1 MNQGMA
7 IVLPLVFF
15 FLIDLT
21 LFVNSLRQRTN
32 SYVERMFAT
41 FAGSIMV
48 AQGLTALTYACD
60 YKFVALRTLPQFFV
74 NLISLLCLTY
84 ASYVWFEYLLMT
96 SDGTGRY
103 RTVKWKM
110 IFFIPVLVQIVV
122 GIPSQATHWLLY
134 IDEMGVY
141 RPGSMYILQF
151 VGYLYYV
158 AAIILVIIQIRKGK
172 STVIPLYKF
181 SVYVVPIVI
190 GAVLNTKVLRG
201 GYTQI
206 GCSFGA
212 MLMYLEQFL
221 AEINEN
227 KRLKS
232 LEPLNERLQS
242 MNDTLVNQINIV
254 GGLSNAYFVVY
265 DVDLLKGEFNAIK
278 EIENLRLAMTECKDI
293 NDAIKICI
301 PRVVMPEDVAKMQ
314 KFIDYRTLNDRLG
327 ADNTI
332 VQEFHGAYPEWE
344 WCRASWIVAKR
355 DNNGKAKRALFVIE
369 EISSSVVKR
378 RKRLE
383 EREEEHR
390 LAERR
395 LQTMAE
401 AIHGGFKIS
410 KNDAVYTFIMV
421 SDQLAE
427 LLGYDSSD
435 ELMAKGISLIGV
447 VNPEDAIREMPQA
460 REAIRAGEMYTMHY
474 RMRCKDGSWKNVED
488 RGRLIRKSNGEDE
501 LWSFIVDQD
510 ELTKK
515 AEALEAANRANA
527 SLEKAQK
534 ELEASR
540 EAAEAASNAKTEF
553 LFNMSHDI
561 RTPMNAIIG
570 YAELMDRHLDDRDKC
585 RDYLEKVKNSSNFLL
600 SLINNV
606 LEMARIESGKIAL
619 NEEVCKPADLYEEIT
634 SVYSEMMEQKGID
647 FTMSIDTQDELYYGD
662 RVKLSQIFLNIISNA
677 YKYTNPGGKISL
689 VTRKIPYDRQGFLMI
704 QTVVTDTGIGM
715 SKEFIPKI
723 FDEFTREHT
732 YTENKIEGT
741 GLGLPIVK
749 RLVELMDGTIEV
761 QSELGKGSA
770 FTITIP
776 HRYAESQDVDEKT
789 EPEVEASDFVGRRI
803 LLVEDNALNAEITT
817 EILTEYGFVI
827 EHAEDGIICIDMLN
841 KADDYY
847 YDLILMDV
855 QMPNLDG
862 YGATRKI
869 RAMDNKAKADIP
881 IIAVTANA
889 FDEDKNNALQAGM
902 NGHLAKPIEI
912 PKLVEVLAE
921 ILK

>member
-1 MNQGMA
+1 
-7 IVLPLVFF
+7 
-15 FLIDLT
+15 
-21 LFVNSLRQRTN
+21 
-32 SYVERMFAT
+32 
-41 FAGSIMV
+41 
-48 AQGLTALTYACD
+48 
-60 YKFVALRTLPQFFV
+60 
-74 NLISLLCLTY
+74 
-84 ASYVWFEYLLMT
+84 
-96 SDGTGRY
+96 
-103 RTVKWKM
+103 M
-110 IFFIPVLVQIVV
+110 IFFISVLVQIVV
-122 GIPSQATHWLLY
+122 GIPSQTTHWLLF
-134 IDEMGVY
+134 IDEMGLY
-141 RPGSMYILQF
+141 RPGSIYILQF

-190 GAVLNTKVLRG
+190 GAILNTKVLRG

-206 GCSFGA
+206 S
-212 MLMYLEQFL
+212 
-221 AEINEN
+221 
-227 KRLKS
+227 S
-232 LEPLNERLQS
+232 S
-242 MNDTLVNQINIV
+242 
-254 GGLSNAYFVVY
+254 
-265 DVDLLKGEFNAIK
+265 
-278 EIENLRLAMTECKDI
+278 
-293 NDAIKICI
+293 
-301 PRVVMPEDVAKMQ
+301 
-314 KFIDYRTLNDRLG
+314 
-327 ADNTI
+327 
-332 VQEFHGAYPEWE
+332 
-344 WCRASWIVAKR
+344 VAKR
-355 DNNGKAKRALFVIE
+355 
-369 EISSSVVKR
+369 R
-378 RKRLE
+378 RRLE

-460 REAIRAGEMYTMHY
+460 RESIRAGEMYTMHY

-501 LWSFIVDQD
+501 L
-510 ELTKK
+510 TKK
-515 AEALEAANRANA
+515 AEALEAANRANE

-540 EAAEAASNAKTEF
+540 EAAEAANNAKTEF

-585 RDYLEKVKNSSNFLL
+585 RDYLEKVKNSSSFLL

-606 LEMARIESGKIAL
+606 LEMARIESGKIVL
-619 NEEVCKPADLYEEIT
+619 NEEVYKPADLYEEIT

-741 GLGLPIVK
+741 GL
-749 RLVELMDGTIEV
+749 
-761 QSELGKGSA
+761 
-770 FTITIP
+770 
-776 HRYAESQDVDEKT
+776 
-789 EPEVEASDFVGRRI
+789 
-803 LLVEDNALNAEITT
+803 
-817 EILTEYGFVI
+817 
-827 EHAEDGIICIDMLN
+827 
-841 KADDYY
+841 
-847 YDLILMDV
+847 
-855 QMPNLDG
+855 
-862 YGATRKI
+862 
-869 RAMDNKAKADIP
+869 
-881 IIAVTANA
+881 
-889 FDEDKNNALQAGM
+889 
-902 NGHLAKPIEI
+902 
-912 PKLVEVLAE
+912 
-921 ILK
+921 